1 MIMEAY
7 LYEENPDVEIPDD
20 AKMNVLPA
28 TPEEIEDIRSR

>member
-20 AKMNVLPA
+20 AKINVLPA